1 MRYEN
6 IKTVVLSCLIL
17 ISLILTWTLWTY
29 TPTYDKMENNPSYV
43 DDVKIGKTKMLEDH
57 IQPSLILAHFAST
70 HKGLLNKDMDKWT
83 NEMKKWSISDVV
95 RISNTSFERPED
107 FYDFVHGNQTME
119 ILYPT
124 EMSLSTFQSMY
135 EVKGT
140 MPSGTFDRIILKPG
154 QADNVSQS
162 VRIYF
167 VNYETEEIYEANI
180 KGFNEAAWEKH
191 YKDIQSNGQDYIA
204 FKREDK
210 SVLFL
215 PEQPTPLQ
223 QKSYKQ
229 EMISSDK
236 FRNALF
242 DNMKIVEENELSG
255 QTVYNDSKRM
265 LELSKTKPLMAYTNY
280 EDATQSDQSVA
291 TDKEGAIKR
300 SFDFV
305 NAHAGWTDPYYLT
318 EWNSDASYQSVTF
331 QLHEDYYPVFNDDD
345 LSKVTL
351 KSSGQNIS
359 EYKRPTFQLGKLSD
373 EYGKKIKL
381 PSGKAVI
388 KEIEGKENFD
398 DSKLKNIIVGYELQ
412 TEKDFTN
419 VITLKPYWFYKYDGI
434 WYKIV
439 DKAEQGGDKDGLE

>member
-1 MRYEN
+1 
-6 IKTVVLSCLIL
+6 
-17 ISLILTWTLWTY
+17 
-29 TPTYDKMENNPSYV
+29 
-43 DDVKIGKTKMLEDH
+43 
-57 IQPSLILAHFAST
+57 
-70 HKGLLNKDMDKWT
+70 
-83 NEMKKWSISDVV
+83 
-95 RISNTSFERPED
+95 
-107 FYDFVHGNQTME
+107 ME

-280 EDATQSDQSVA
+280 EDATQSDQSVV

>member
-1 MRYEN
+1 
-6 IKTVVLSCLIL
+6 
-17 ISLILTWTLWTY
+17 
-29 TPTYDKMENNPSYV
+29 
-43 DDVKIGKTKMLEDH
+43 
-57 IQPSLILAHFAST
+57 
-70 HKGLLNKDMDKWT
+70 
-83 NEMKKWSISDVV
+83 
-95 RISNTSFERPED
+95 
-107 FYDFVHGNQTME
+107 
-119 ILYPT
+119 
-124 EMSLSTFQSMY
+124 
-135 EVKGT
+135 
-140 MPSGTFDRIILKPG
+140 
-154 QADNVSQS
+154 
-162 VRIYF
+162 
-167 VNYETEEIYEANI
+167 
-180 KGFNEAAWEKH
+180 
-191 YKDIQSNGQDYIA
+191 
-204 FKREDK
+204 
-210 SVLFL
+210 
-215 PEQPTPLQ
+215 
-223 QKSYKQ
+223 
-229 EMISSDK
+229 
-236 FRNALF
+236 
-242 DNMKIVEENELSG
+242 
-255 QTVYNDSKRM
+255 M

-318 EWNSDASYQSVTF
+318 EWNSDGSYQSITF